1 MYTLLKPIPVREE
14 LLQRGVSIFTPK
26 DFQRFF
32 GASQFRT
39 KYFLEEYTHNGLFMR
54 LKNGLYAL
62 KTDPPPEEE
71 IANRLYRPSYISF
84 EYALAVYNILP
95 EMPYSV
101 VSATT
106 KPTRAFAVEKR
117 TFSYLTVK
125 RVAFA
130 GYAPTQRAG
139 RTVLIA
145 DPEKALVDYLY
156 FVSLGRKPRNDRL
169 NTAGLNRQ
177 KLFSYADLYQ
187 RARLDQLVR
196 EAI

>member
-14 LLQRGVSIFTPK
+14 LLHRGVSIFTSQ

-32 GASQFRT
+32 GANRLRT
-39 KYFLEEYTHNGLFMR
+39 KYFLEEYTHHGLFLR
-54 LKNGLYAL
+54 LKNGLYTL
-62 KTDPPPEEE
+62 KTNPPPEEE
-71 IANRLYRPSYISF
+71 IANRLYRPSYLSF

-106 KPTRAFAVEKR
+106 KPTRTFAVEKR
-117 TFSYLTVK
+117 TFTYLTIK
-125 RVAFA
+125 RSAFA
-130 GYAPTQRAG
+130 GYAPTQRSG

-169 NTAGLNRQ
+169 NTTGLNRQ
-177 KLFSYADLYQ
+177 KSLGYASLYQ
-187 RARLDQLVR
+187 RAGLDQLVR